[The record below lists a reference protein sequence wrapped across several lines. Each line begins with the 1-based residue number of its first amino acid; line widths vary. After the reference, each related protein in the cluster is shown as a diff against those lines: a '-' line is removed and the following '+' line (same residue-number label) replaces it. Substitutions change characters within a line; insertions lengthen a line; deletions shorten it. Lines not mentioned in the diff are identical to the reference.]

1 MSEYGGPGA
10 TRAAGYEQPSGWVG
24 WISFAAFMLILLG
37 CFHAIQGLVA
47 LFDDQKFL
55 VADSG
60 LVVSVD
66 YTAWGWVHLIGGIIV
81 VLAGVAL
88 FTGRLW
94 ARTVG
99 VLAAFASAIVSIGFL
114 PAYPVCAAI
123 MIAMDIIVI
132 WAITVHGA
140 EMKEA

>member
-1 MSEYGGPGA
+1 MSLTAGPRSSRESTFDVPGG
-10 TRAAGYEQPSGWVG
+10 YG
-24 WISFAAFMLILLG
+24 WISFASLILILLG
-37 CFHAIQGLVA
+37 CFHALQGLAA
-47 LFDDQKFL
+47 LFNDQSF
-55 VADSG
+55 
-60 LVVSVD
+60 VVSDARLWVPAD
-66 YTAWGWVHLIGGIIV
+66 YTIWGWVHLIGGIIV

>member
-1 MSEYGGPGA
+1 MSLTAGPRSSRESTFDLPGG
-10 TRAAGYEQPSGWVG
+10 YG
-24 WISFAAFMLILLG
+24 WISFASLILILLG
-37 CFHAIQGLVA
+37 CFHALQGLTA
-47 LFDDQKFL
+47 LFNDQDFL
-55 VADSG
+55 VSDARLWVPADF
-60 LVVSVD
+60 
-66 YTAWGWVHLIGGIIV
+66 TIWGWVHLIGGIIV

-94 ARTVG
+94 ARTIG
-99 VLAAFASAIVSIGFL
+99 VVTAFASAIASIAFL

-140 EMKEA
+140 EIRET

>member
-1 MSEYGGPGA
+1 MSLTAGPHSSRESTFDVSGG
-10 TRAAGYEQPSGWVG
+10 YG
-24 WISFAAFMLILLG
+24 WIGFASLILILLG
-37 CFHAIQGLVA
+37 CFHAIQGLAA
-47 LFDDQKFL
+47 LFNDQSFV
-55 VADSG
+55 VADDR
-60 LVVSVD
+60 LWVPAD
-66 YTAWGWVHLIGGIIV
+66 YTIWGWVHLIGGIIV

-94 ARTVG
+94 ARVVG
-99 VLAAFASAIVSIGFL
+99 VVAAFASAIVSIGFL
-114 PAYPVCAAI
+114 PAYPVCSAF